1 MILNE
6 LSPYVRNLVIHTSHG
21 LTPAYID
28 PEHVFTYLKSGH
40 GFFIMADMQYAVQPG
55 DLIIIPPY
63 LLHIINCCKNEPLM
77 QYVIHF
83 DLQFDP
89 DRQGSLPLEEGMNYA
104 RYCELHG
111 NFFADFPAVVS
122 VPVPERRR
130 VEEIFRRMND
140 ESKFQTPYRELTLKS
155 GMLEL
160 LNIFFRCSELNL
172 TAPRRAGCKTWPNLE
187 RALQYIQSHYHE
199 PLDLAEVSR
208 EAGLSLNYLCRVFKD
223 YTRTSIHQY
232 INTVRLV
239 EAKRRIAA
247 DESGFKEIAAECG
260 FSSVHLFSRIF
271 KAISGQTPSEY
282 RDNIRSTELKS
293 KPVRTNKKL
302 LP

>member
-6 LSPYVRNLVIHTSHG
+6 LSPYVRNLTINVSRG

-40 GFFIMADMQYAVQPG
+40 GYFIMADMQYAVQPG

-63 LLHIINCCKNEPLM
+63 LLHIINCCKGEPLI

-83 DLQFDP
+83 DLQFDSEK
-89 DRQGSLPLEEGMNYA
+89 QGKLLLEEGMNYTG
-104 RYCELHG
+104 YCELHG
-111 NFFADFPAVVS
+111 NFFADFPAVVN
-122 VPVPERRR
+122 VPIPERHR
-130 VEEIFRRMND
+130 VEEIFRQMSD
-140 ESKFQTPYRELTLKS
+140 ELKLRPPYWELTLKA

-160 LNIFFRCSELNL
+160 LNIFFRSSKQNS
-172 TAPRRAGCKTWPNLE
+172 TAPRRAGCKNWHNLE
-187 RALQYIQSHYHE
+187 RALQYIQAHYRE
-199 PLDLAEVSR
+199 PLDLAAVSR

-223 YTRTSIHQY
+223 YTHTSIHQY

-239 EAKRRIAA
+239 EAKRRIATG
-247 DESGFKEIAAECG
+247 ESSFKVIAAECG

-282 RDNIRSTELKS
+282 RDKIQAAGKH
-293 KPVRTNKKL
+293 
-302 LP
+302 